1 MVFNEM
7 SVLTYSQ
14 KLMLLYLL
22 LFLLN
27 IYNMHDNNE

>member
-27 IYNMHDNNE
+27 IY